1 MFSKFSYMFIVDT
14 SLIKLEALQTI
25 LTNNVVEHNTKT
37 EYTLLNYDTNMVA
50 QDDTIRGLY
59 NAVVLH
65 PVSRRILA
73 IGPYKSYS
81 ISKFK
86 HLYGDVIHN
95 MNTIQVQQLVEGLFV
110 QFFWDERIQ
119 SWEIST
125 RNSVGGHY
133 AYYRM
138 PHEPAITYRDMLYD
152 ALGLSGENRSLN
164 QWLGL
169 TYLNKQFCYHFIL
182 QHPQNHIV
190 FNHKKPLLYMIGA
203 FELHVN
209 GINNRIRYV
218 PSSEYLS
225 TFPEDNPW
233 VHYPTIFTVEK
244 GVDTVD
250 KIIEHYTSIQS
261 SSYNMGVLIKQID
274 TGDNIVALNPAY
286 EELLKLRGGTHP
298 NILYNYLC
306 LKRVKK
312 VKDFLLHFPQY
323 KKLFWSFH
331 ELFESFLEK
340 LHKSYVH
347 HFILKTESKIHKKY
361 YYHIQQLHKTIYIP
375 SLQNSKVV
383 IKKPVVRAYLD
394 QLEPGY
400 IFHMLQHE
408 LYENSPS
415 GGIDSTI
422 E

>member
-1 MFSKFSYMFIVDT
+1 
-14 SLIKLEALQTI
+14 
-25 LTNNVVEHNTKT
+25 
-37 EYTLLNYDTNMVA
+37 MVA
-50 QDDTIRGLY
+50 QDDTIRGVY
-59 NAVVLH
+59 NSVVLH
-65 PVSRRILA
+65 PQTRRVLA
-73 IGPYKSYS
+73 IGPSKSCS
-81 ISKFK
+81 VSKF
-86 HLYGDVIHN
+86 HYLYGDIIHN
-95 MNTIQVQQLVEGLFV
+95 RNTVQVQQLVEGLFV

-125 RNSVGGHY
+125 RNSVGGYY

-138 PHEPAITYRDMLYD
+138 PHEPSITYREMLYD
-152 ALGLSGENRSLN
+152 ALGLSGDGNRSLD
-164 QWLGL
+164 QWEGL
-169 TYLNKQFCYHFIL
+169 QFLNKQFCYHFIL
-182 QHPQNHIV
+182 QHPRNHIV
-190 FNHKKPLLYMIGA
+190 FHHKRALLYMIGA

-209 GINNRIRYV
+209 GIQNRIRFV
-218 PSSEYLS
+218 PPSEYLS
-225 TFPEDNPW
+225 TFPETNSWIHFPT
-233 VHYPTIFTVEK
+233 VHTIDQTMDTVEK
-244 GVDTVD
+244 
-250 KIIEHYTSIQS
+250 IIKQYTSIQS
-261 SSYNMGVLIKQID
+261 MSYNMGVLIKQVD
-274 TGDNIVALNPAY
+274 TGDYVMAFNPAY

-312 VKDFLLHFPQY
+312 VKEFLVHFPQY

-347 HFILKTESKIHKKY
+347 HFILKTETKIHKKY

-383 IKKPVVRAYLD
+383 MKKPVVRAYID

-408 LYENSPS
+408 IYENSPS
-415 GGIDSTI
+415 SI